1 MIVLDASAAVDLLLG
16 TERAPAIAQTLAS
29 FAEAHAP
36 ELIDPEALAVI
47 RRFTLRG
54 WITDRAGARAVSEL
68 GELAL
73 VRHRHAALRARVW
86 ELRHRASAHD
96 ACYLALAEQL
106 DAQLLTTDA
115 RLGRAARGLVELA
128 TSV

>member
-1 MIVLDASAAVDLLLG
+1 VIVLDASAAVDLLLG
-16 TERAPAIAQTLAS
+16 TERAPAIAQALETVS
-29 FAEAHAP
+29 EAHAP

-54 WITDRAGARAVSEL
+54 WIPAPAGERAVSEL

-73 VRHRHAALRARVW
+73 IRHRHAALRARVW
-86 ELRHRASAHD
+86 ELRDRASAYD

-106 DAQLLTTDA
+106 GAQLLTSDA
-115 RLGRAARGLVELA
+115 RLRRAARGLVELA
-128 TSV
+128 TDG